1 MCKNSKVEQFSDMIS
16 DNKFYCP
23 ICDTWDYLSPYLK
36 DVFKDYPRSLWFA
49 NMVTH
54 HRHNHIESWD
64 KCWGK
69 YGSYYRGSWFLDYDY
84 EKSKVNER
92 AKRVIMR
99 KCQSFMKFH
108 NFYVEDILLLENNS
122 KETLELAKK
131 KFPSI
136 DDELKM
142 TG

>member
-1 MCKNSKVEQFSDMIS
+1 MNIQLFNKHEHLPIIKSWCELRNIDMIS

-84 EKSKVNER
+84 EKSK
-92 AKRVIMR
+92 
-99 KCQSFMKFH
+99 FYKFSLS
-108 NFYVEDILLLENNS
+108 DLR
-122 KETLELAKK
+122 
-131 KFPSI
+131 
-136 DDELKM
+136 
-142 TG
+142 